1 MNDLKFTNA
10 GDYMRSIQKRIGFA
24 CKYLHY
30 NQNQKPKLLEE
41 IQRPY
46 TEKCTTVAWLNR
58 QTKDVAEQRLWD
70 IMVHNAAAAK
80 RLVEY
85 VGSLPPELR
94 MVRLGSNQ
102 LPCATE
108 PSWRYFGL
116 VLTWWRTEKKPIGK
130 SVTQPD
136 AWMLDSQCIP
146 DSSRYLRVTIQKS
159 SKGA

>member
-1 MNDLKFTNA
+1 MNDLKFTSA
-10 GDYMRSIQKRIGFA
+10 GDYLKSQQKRIGFA

-30 NQNQKPKLLEE
+30 NQNQKKKVLEE
-41 IQRPY
+41 LQRPL

-58 QTKDVAEQRLWD
+58 QTKDVAEERLWD

-108 PSWRYFGL
+108 SSWRYFWSL
-116 VLTWWRTEKKPIGK
+116 
-130 SVTQPD
+130 PD
-136 AWMLDSQCIP
+136 VVAYC
-146 DSSRYLRVTIQKS
+146 
-159 SKGA
+159 